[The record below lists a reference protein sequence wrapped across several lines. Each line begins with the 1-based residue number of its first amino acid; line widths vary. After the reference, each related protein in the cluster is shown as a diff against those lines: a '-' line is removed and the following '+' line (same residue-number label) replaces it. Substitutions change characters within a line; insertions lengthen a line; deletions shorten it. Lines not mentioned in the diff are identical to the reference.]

1 MEKFLIDQE
10 QPLSQIKIEIEKAL
24 IDGEQLLSQ
33 IKNFQQSMK
42 IKTDEQPQKKEENTH
57 QDANQDTNKKQTA
70 YDI

>member
-10 QPLSQIKIEIEKAL
+10 QPLSQIKIKIEKAL
-24 IDGEQLLSQ
+24 IDGEQLLSK
-33 IKNFQQSMK
+33 IKNFQQSM
-42 IKTDEQPQKKEENTH
+42 KKEENTH